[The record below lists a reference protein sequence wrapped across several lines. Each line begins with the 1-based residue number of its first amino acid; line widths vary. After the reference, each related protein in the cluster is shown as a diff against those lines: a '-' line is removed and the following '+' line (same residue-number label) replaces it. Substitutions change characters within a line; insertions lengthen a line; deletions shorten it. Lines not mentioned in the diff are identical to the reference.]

1 MKNYKLGLPSKKAVV
16 LTSIYNCE
24 GNEHKKNINAQKL
37 AALSFCSKN
46 NIMPIRFF
54 HENHLGLN
62 MERQIL
68 KILKRFLY
76 NNNHDISILIFPGF
90 KIFDDDDEVIL
101 FVMELSYLNIQLL
114 PLENKN
120 IQNRIAD

>member
-16 LTSIYNCE
+16 LTSIYNCD

-62 MERQIL
+62 MERPIL
-68 KILKRFLY
+68 KSLKRFLY

>member
-62 MERQIL
+62 MERPIL
-68 KILKRFLY
+68 KSLKRFLY

-101 FVMELSYLNIQLL
+101 FVIELSYLNIQLL

>member
-1 MKNYKLGLPSKKAVV
+1 
-16 LTSIYNCE
+16 
-24 GNEHKKNINAQKL
+24 
-37 AALSFCSKN
+37 
-46 NIMPIRFF
+46 
-54 HENHLGLN
+54 
-62 MERQIL
+62 MERPIL
-68 KILKRFLY
+68 KSLKRFLY

>member
-54 HENHLGLN
+54 HENHLCLN
-62 MERQIL
+62 MERPIL
-68 KILKRFLY
+68 KSLKRFLY

>member
-54 HENHLGLN
+54 HEKHLGLN
-62 MERQIL
+62 MERPIL
-68 KILKRFLY
+68 KSLKRFLY

>member
-24 GNEHKKNINAQKL
+24 GNEHKKNIDAQKL
-37 AALSFCSKN
+37 AALSFCRKN

-62 MERQIL
+62 MERPIL
-68 KILKRFLY
+68 KSLKRFLY

>member
-62 MERQIL
+62 MERPIL
-68 KILKRFLY
+68 KSLKRFLY